1 VDSGGVPVRSD
12 RVYRLLMRLGAGL
25 FRLLDLRREPHGEQH
40 IPTSGPAVLAV
51 SHFGYLDFALVQ
63 QVVWRRTRRFVR
75 FLVTDAAFSHP
86 LAGPVLRA
94 MNHIPVNRRAGA
106 GAFRMAERA
115 LEQGELVGIFPESAV
130 SLADELLP
138 FKPGAAALAS
148 KLGVPVVPVV
158 VWGGQRVITKGLPL
172 RWKRAR
178 HAPIHLE
185 FGAAL
190 HFAVDADPL
199 VATAEL
205 RASMSAM
212 VARLVVVAPERSAGR
227 LAAAR

>member
-1 VDSGGVPVRSD
+1 M
-12 RVYRLLMRLGAGL
+12 LLGAAL

-40 IPTSGPAVLAV
+40 IPASGAAVLAI

-63 QVVWRRTRRFVR
+63 QAVWRRTRRFIR
-75 FLVTDAAFSHP
+75 FLVTDAAFCHP
-86 LAGPVLRA
+86 LSGPLLRA

-115 LEQGELVGIFPESAV
+115 LERGELVGIFPESAV

-138 FKPGAAALAS
+138 FKPGAAALAV

-158 VWGGQRVITKGLPL
+158 VWGGQQVITKGLPM
-172 RWKRAR
+172 RWTRVR

-185 FGAAL
+185 FGPALRFAA
-190 HFAVDADPL
+190 DADP
-199 VATAEL
+199 VSSTAEL

-212 VARLVVVAPERSAGR
+212 VARLVSTAPERSAVR
-227 LAAAR
+227 LLAAR

>member
-1 VDSGGVPVRSD
+1 
-12 RVYRLLMRLGAGL
+12 MRLGAAL

-40 IPTSGPAVLAV
+40 IPASGAAVLAI

-63 QVVWRRTRRFVR
+63 QVVWRRTRRFIR
-75 FLVTDAAFSHP
+75 FLITDAAFSHP
-86 LAGPVLRA
+86 LSGPLLRA

-115 LEQGELVGIFPESAV
+115 LERGELVGIFPESAV

-138 FKPGAAALAS
+138 FKLGAAALAV

-158 VWGGQRVITKGLPL
+158 VWGGQRVITKGLPM
-172 RWKRAR
+172 RWTRVR

-185 FGAAL
+185 FGPALRFAA
-190 HFAVDADPL
+190 DADP
-199 VATAEL
+199 VSSTAEL

-212 VARLVVVAPERSAGR
+212 VARLVSTAPERSAVR
-227 LAAAR
+227 LLAAR

>member
-1 VDSGGVPVRSD
+1 
-12 RVYRLLMRLGAGL
+12 MRLGAAL

-40 IPTSGPAVLAV
+40 IPSAGGAVLAI

-63 QVVWRRTRRFVR
+63 QVVWRRTRRLVR

-86 LAGPVLRA
+86 ISGPFLRA
-94 MNHIPVNRRAGA
+94 MKHIPVNRRAGA

-115 LEQGELVGIFPESAV
+115 LERGELVGIFPESAV

-172 RWKRAR
+172 RWSRAR

-185 FGAAL
+185 FGPAL
-190 HFAVDADPL
+190 RFGAEADPL
-199 VATAEL
+199 GSTAEL
-205 RASMSAM
+205 RASMSTM
-212 VARLVVVAPERSAGR
+212 VARLVAASPERSAVR
-227 LAAAR
+227 LLAAG

>member
-1 VDSGGVPVRSD
+1 
-12 RVYRLLMRLGAGL
+12 MRLGAAL

-40 IPTSGPAVLAV
+40 IPASGAAVLAI

-63 QVVWRRTRRFVR
+63 QVVWRRTRRFIR
-75 FLVTDAAFSHP
+75 FLITDAAFSHP
-86 LAGPVLRA
+86 LSGPLLRA

-115 LEQGELVGIFPESAV
+115 LERGELVGIFPESAV

-138 FKPGAAALAS
+138 FQLGAAALAV

-158 VWGGQRVITKGLPL
+158 VWGGQRVITKGLPM
-172 RWKRAR
+172 RWTRVR

-185 FGAAL
+185 FGPALRFAA
-190 HFAVDADPL
+190 DADP
-199 VATAEL
+199 VSSTAEL

-212 VARLVVVAPERSAGR
+212 VARLVSTAPERSAVR
-227 LAAAR
+227 LLAAR